1 MDLAADPNLHSG
13 SLPGRNQR
21 DVSIVIVRGG
31 VRLDTFNSSPLGDT
45 TCEELRPPG
54 LIEESLFDICSF
66 VVAAFVK
73 IDAKQHLAAGHSKEL
88 L

>member
-13 SLPGRNQR
+13 SLPGCYQR
-21 DVSIVIVRGG
+21 DVFIVIVRGG
-31 VRLDTFNSSPLGDT
+31 LRVNTFNPSQLRNT
-45 TCEELRPPG
+45 TCEVLSRPG
-54 LIEESLFDICSF
+54 LIEEALFDIRSF